1 MLISQQGYRTRHQL
15 QQGVSIMGENIEL
28 FNAAINGM
36 YAIQSIFAQEF
47 NDSMLGYSPLLYN
60 DYPIIDASNR
70 YFSSRKDISVDQLL
84 TFPRNVDPN
93 GVLQSFLSHDL
104 AYASDNVVEYYKAV
118 DNRYVVLLHIHLYSA
133 GSLFY

>member
-1 MLISQQGYRTRHQL
+1 
-15 QQGVSIMGENIEL
+15 MGENIEL